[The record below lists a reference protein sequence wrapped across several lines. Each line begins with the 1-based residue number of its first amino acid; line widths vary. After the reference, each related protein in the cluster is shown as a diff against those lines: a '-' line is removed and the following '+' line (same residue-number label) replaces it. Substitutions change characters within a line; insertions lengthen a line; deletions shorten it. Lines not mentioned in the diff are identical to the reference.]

1 MSKFI
6 VFEGGEGVGKSTQ
19 LEYFRDYLAKTNQ
32 KAVFTREP
40 GGTPLAEKIRHL
52 ILTEEMSA
60 ECEALLFAAA
70 RAEHINNFIK
80 PNLEA
85 GNIVV
90 CDRYID
96 SSIVYQGY
104 ARDLGEEKVLTYNMY
119 AVNNCMPDAVIFL
132 DMDPLHSFRRRL
144 GAVVEND
151 RMERE
156 KDDFHSMVYAA
167 YKESACK
174 YDRFICVEPDDDREV
189 TARKIV
195 EVLKEKGLID

>member
-132 DMDPLHSFRRRL
+132 DMRIGLQASQTL
-144 GAVVEND
+144 N
-151 RMERE
+151 
-156 KDDFHSMVYAA
+156 KKTVYITP
-167 YKESACK
+167 KMM
-174 YDRFICVEPDDDREV
+174 I
-189 TARKIV
+189 
-195 EVLKEKGLID
+195 